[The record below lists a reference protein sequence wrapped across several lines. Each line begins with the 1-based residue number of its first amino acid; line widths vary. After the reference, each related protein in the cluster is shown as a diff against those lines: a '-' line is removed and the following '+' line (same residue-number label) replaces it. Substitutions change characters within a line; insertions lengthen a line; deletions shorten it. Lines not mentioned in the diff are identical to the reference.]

1 MKTKG
6 RLWTDILSRHRA
18 KVTEIVSI
26 LFILL
31 FAYAGLTKL
40 LEGHRFYD
48 SIRNS
53 PILGGETLA
62 SLASWMV
69 PLAELAVALLL
80 VRTRTRL
87 IGLYGAM
94 GLMLLFTGYTLAIVF
109 FAPYR
114 PCSCGGV
121 ISLLSWE
128 QHLALNV
135 ALLLLGIIAIVFSLQ
150 LRKMHYGRNSKKYT
164 NDQATI

>member
-6 RLWTDILSRHRA
+6 KQWTVFLSRYRA
-18 KVTEIVSI
+18 KVPEMVSI

-31 FAYAGLTKL
+31 FGYAGLTKF

-48 SIRNS
+48 NIRNS

-80 VRTRTRL
+80 VRSRSRL
-87 IGLYGAM
+87 MGLYGAM

-128 QHLALNV
+128 QHLVFNI
-135 ALLLLGIIAIVFSLQ
+135 LLLLLAVLGIVLSLKEQ
-150 LRKMHYGRNSKKYT
+150 RIIDNYGNF
-164 NDQATI
+164 

>member
-1 MKTKG
+1 MGANG
-6 RLWTDILSRHRA
+6 RLWTDFIGRHRA
-18 KVTEIVSI
+18 GILEIVSI

-31 FAYAGLTKL
+31 FTYAGLTKL

-48 SIRNS
+48 NIRNS
-53 PILGGETLA
+53 PILGGKTVA
-62 SLASWMV
+62 SLASWTV

-87 IGLYGAM
+87 MGLCGAM
-94 GLMLLFTGYTLAIVF
+94 GLMLLFTGYTVAIVF

-128 QHLALNV
+128 QHLVLNV
-135 ALLLLGIIAIVFSLQ
+135 ALLLLALLAILFSPKHKISSWNKIHQ
-150 LRKMHYGRNSKKYT
+150 GS
-164 NDQATI
+164 

>member
-1 MKTKG
+1 MIWLQKHKG
-6 RLWTDILSRHRA
+6 I
-18 KVTEIVSI
+18 IVGTISI
-26 LFILL
+26 LFVLL
-31 FAYAGLTKL
+31 FAYAGLTKF

-48 SIRNS
+48 NIRNS
-53 PILGGETLA
+53 PILGGETMA

-87 IGLYGAM
+87 LGFYGAM
-94 GLMLLFTGYTLAIVF
+94 GLMLLFTGYTMAIVF
-109 FAPYR
+109 FAPNR

-128 QHLALNV
+128 QHLVLNL
-135 ALLLLGIIAIVFSLQ
+135 ALLLLALLTIWFSPKHKNNIWNKIHQ
-150 LRKMHYGRNSKKYT
+150 GP
-164 NDQATI
+164 

>member
-1 MKTKG
+1 MKWVQKHKG
-6 RLWTDILSRHRA
+6 I
-18 KVTEIVSI
+18 IVGTISI
-26 LFILL
+26 LFVLL
-31 FAYAGLTKL
+31 FAYAGLTKF

-48 SIRNS
+48 NIRNS

-80 VRTRTRL
+80 VRSRTRL
-87 IGLYGAM
+87 MGFYGAM
-94 GLMLLFTGYTLAIVF
+94 GLMLLFTGYTMAIVF

-128 QHLALNV
+128 QHLVLNILFLFLAILSIV
-135 ALLLLGIIAIVFSLQ
+135 LSLKEQKIIDAPGELL
-150 LRKMHYGRNSKKYT
+150 K
-164 NDQATI
+164 